1 VNKWIS
7 SEMSNP
13 TASVVTDIERDPAY
27 LAAAEWFLR
36 LQGTEVTIEDTL
48 AWQAWLNESPRNA
61 QAFARLEEM
70 AQLLPSVPMQLR
82 LSSRELERD
91 RYDGSIPLK
100 DWSEPRPVLR
110 HRWVGL
116 SIAAVLAGLAFALL
130 SSFWLRPAF
139 IIFTTAVGENRNI
152 TLADGSTVELGG
164 DTRIEVALSSG
175 MRAIELFKGEA
186 LFTVAKDPLR
196 PFKVRVGDATIIAL
210 GTAFDVQRDSD
221 RAIVAVTEGRVLVEP
236 VAHFLP
242 ISVLQGFRPKLR
254 AVHLDAGQQ
263 TVAGSAGIEDPTEV
277 EDAAAATAWQ
287 TGRLAFR
294 LQPLRYV
301 LEDVNRYARKPIV
314 LDDPS
319 LGSLSITGTVER
331 DNISGWI
338 SSLERVFDLE
348 ATEESDRIVI
358 RAR

>member
-1 VNKWIS
+1 
-7 SEMSNP
+7 MSNP
-13 TASVVTDIERDPAY
+13 STSDVTDIERDPAY

-36 LQGTEVTIEDTL
+36 LQGTEVTVDDTL

-61 QAFARLEEM
+61 QAFARLEET
-70 AQLLPSVPMQLR
+70 AQVVRSVPTQLR
-82 LSSRELERD
+82 VSARELERD

-100 DWSEPRPVLR
+100 EWSEPRSLLR
-110 HRWVGL
+110 RPWVSLGV
-116 SIAAVLAGLAFALL
+116 AAVLAVITVALWTL
-130 SSFWLRPAF
+130 LWERPASS
-139 IIFTTAVGENRNI
+139 IFTTAIGENHNI
-152 TLADGSTVELGG
+152 TLADGSTVALGG
-164 DTRIEVALSSG
+164 DTRIEVALSAG
-175 MRAIELFKGEA
+175 VRAIELLKGEA

-196 PFKVRVGDATIIAL
+196 PFKVRVGDATIVAL
-210 GTAFDVQRDSD
+210 GTTFDVQRDSD

-242 ISVLQGFRPKLR
+242 VSVLQGFRPKLR

-277 EDAAAATAWQ
+277 QDAAEATAWQ

-301 LEDVNRYARKPIV
+301 LEDVNRYTRKPIV
-314 LDDPS
+314 LEGPG
-319 LGSLSITGTVER
+319 LGSLVITGTVER
-331 DNISGWI
+331 DNISGWV

>member
-1 VNKWIS
+1 
-7 SEMSNP
+7 MSNP
-13 TASVVTDIERDPAY
+13 STPLVTDIERDPAY

-36 LQGTEVTIEDTL
+36 LQDPEVTIDETL

-61 QAFARLEEM
+61 QAFARLEET
-70 AQLLPSVPMQLR
+70 AQVLRSVPTQLR
-82 LSSRELERD
+82 VSARELERD

-100 DWSEPRPVLR
+100 EWSEPRPTLR
-110 HRWVGL
+110 LPWVSLGV
-116 SIAAVLAGLAFALL
+116 AAVLAGVAFALL
-130 SSFWLRPAF
+130 TVFWQRPASS
-139 IIFTTAVGENRNI
+139 IFTTTIGENRDI
-152 TLADGSTVELGG
+152 TLSDGSTVALGG
-164 DTRIEVALSSG
+164 DTRIEVSLSAG
-175 MRAIELFKGEA
+175 VRAIELFKGEA

-196 PFKVRVGDATIIAL
+196 PFKVRVGDATIVAL

-242 ISVLQGFRPKLR
+242 VSVLQGFRPKLR

-263 TVAGSAGIEDPTEV
+263 TVAGSAGIEDPTAV
-277 EDAAAATAWQ
+277 EDKTAATAWQ

-314 LDDPS
+314 LEGPV
-319 LGSLSITGTVER
+319 LGSLVITGTVER
-331 DNISGWI
+331 DNITGWV

>member
-1 VNKWIS
+1 
-7 SEMSNP
+7 MSNP
-13 TASVVTDIERDPAY
+13 STSVVTDIERDPAH

-36 LQGTEVTIEDTL
+36 LQGTKVSLEDSL
-48 AWQAWLNESPRNA
+48 AWQSWLNESPRNA

-70 AQLLPSVPMQLR
+70 SQLLRSLPTQLR
-82 LSSRELERD
+82 VSARELERD

-100 DWSEPRPVLR
+100 DWREPRSVLR
-110 HRWVGL
+110 RPWMALGV
-116 SIAAVLAGLAFALL
+116 AAVLLAGIAFVLL
-130 SSFWLRPAF
+130 TSLSRRPASNVVSTS
-139 IIFTTAVGENRNI
+139 IGENRNI
-152 TLADGSTVELGG
+152 TLADGSIVALGG
-164 DTRIEVALSSG
+164 DTQIEIDLSAG
-175 MRAIELFKGEA
+175 ARAVELFKGEA

-196 PFKVRVGDATIIAL
+196 PFRVRVADATIVAL

-221 RAIVAVTEGRVLVEP
+221 RAIVSVTEGRVLVEP

-242 ISVLQGFRPKLR
+242 VSVLQGFRPKLR

-263 TVAGSAGIEDPTEV
+263 TVARSAGIEDPTEV
-277 EDAAAATAWQ
+277 KDTVAATAWQ

-301 LEDVNRYARKPIV
+301 LEEVNRYARKPIV
-314 LDDPS
+314 LEGPG
-319 LGSLSITGTVER
+319 LGSLIITGTVER